1 LRTDRLLLGD
11 MLDAILEVLT
21 TTPPTRAEF
30 DANKL
35 VRSHI
40 VRNIQII
47 GEAAWRLPQSL
58 KDAYPAVP
66 WRAIAGMRHAIVH
79 DYFEIDWDAVWE
91 VTQRHTASLQPQ
103 IEGIL
108 ASLPANPPSP

>member
-1 LRTDRLLLGD
+1 LRTERLLLGD
-11 MLDAILEVLT
+11 MLDGLVEVLM
-21 TTPPTRAEF
+21 TTPSTRVEF

-47 GEAAWRLPQSL
+47 GEAARRLPQSL
-58 KDAYPAVP
+58 KDANPAVP

-79 DYFEIDWDAVWE
+79 DYFEVDWDAVWE
-91 VTQRHTASLQPQ
+91 VTQRHTAALRPQ

-108 ASLPANPPSP
+108 ASLPANPSSP

>member
-11 MLDAILEVLT
+11 MLDAT
-21 TTPPTRAEF
+21 
-30 DANKL
+30 
-35 VRSHI
+35 
-40 VRNIQII
+40 
-47 GEAAWRLPQSL
+47 
-58 KDAYPAVP
+58 
-66 WRAIAGMRHAIVH
+66 VH

-91 VTQRHTASLQPQ
+91 VTQRHTAALRPQ